1 MPTLLCEERLCTA
14 LTSCLIFL
22 TSTIMHFGLRASLQT
37 RPLCELLEDITKC
50 QTDVL
55 CGCNTQMILQLSALE
70 PLKSHFCLESFSV
83 SILHTDCMQRP
94 CTMCTCQHTWCWL
107 NCIVPL
113 LGQAYHRHLSFSSA
127 VMHCSGSMYCCLYID
142 A

>member
-1 MPTLLCEERLCTA
+1 MPTLLCEVRLCTA

-37 RPLCELLEDITKC
+37 RPLCDLPNDITKC

-55 CGCNTQMILQLSALE
+55 CGCNTQLILQLSHS
-70 PLKSHFCLESFSV
+70 SHFKVTSV
-83 SILHTDCMQRP
+83 VQVSACQFCTQTARQRP
-94 CTMCTCQHTWCWL
+94 CTMCTCQHTCCWL
-107 NCIVPL
+107 NPTV
-113 LGQAYHRHLSFSSA
+113 QDRHSRHLSFSSA
-127 VMHCSGSMYCCLYID
+127 VMHCSGSMDCCLYID